1 VCGEALTI
9 QLTSCVWKTL
19 ERYAETKPDRG
30 AIWRPHNQYL
40 GRNQHRAYMS
50 TGFDNFDRL
59 GNSIRIPI
67 PADEDGYTGRE
78 CPNRTCLGYFKIKI
92 GTGLKGE
99 GLPCVCPYCG
109 HTASHNKFWTKEQIE
124 YAQSVAM
131 RDIDDALRAD
141 LESMEFEMKPRGPF
155 GIGISMKLQPSNP
168 LPIHYYR
175 EKKLETSITCD
186 SCTLEYS
193 VYGLFAFCPD
203 CGVHNSLQIL
213 VNNLRLV
220 RKQLSLA
227 STVEDPE
234 LTRHLIEDAL
244 ENCVSS
250 FDGFARES
258 CRVRASKGLDS
269 AQAQTLSFQNLPKA
283 AERLKTLFGIDFR
296 SAVDNQDWDLAHT
309 AFMKRH
315 VLAHRAGVVDQQY
328 QNETSDPDAHIGRRV
343 IVSVE
348 EVQLLT
354 QTIERIGRVLLSLL
368 PSVK

>member
-1 VCGEALTI
+1 
-9 QLTSCVWKTL
+9 
-19 ERYAETKPDRG
+19 
-30 AIWRPHNQYL
+30 
-40 GRNQHRAYMS
+40 MS
-50 TGFDNFDRL
+50 TGFHNLDRL
-59 GNSIRIPI
+59 GNTMKIPI
-67 PADEDGYTGRE
+67 PPDKDGYIGRE
-78 CPNRTCLGYFKIKI
+78 CPDPICLGYFKIKF

-109 HTASHNKFWTKEQIE
+109 HTDSHDKFWTKEQIE

-131 RDIDDALRAD
+131 RNIDDAIRGD
-141 LESMEFEMKPRGPF
+141 LESMEFEVKPQGPF

-168 LPIHYYR
+168 LPIRYYR
-175 EKKLETSITCD
+175 EKKLETNITCD
-186 SCTLEYS
+186 ACTLAYS

-213 VNNLRLV
+213 LNNLDLV

-258 CRVRASKGLDS
+258 CRVRAGKSIDS
-269 AQAQTLSFQNLPKA
+269 TQAQTLSFQNLPRA
-283 AERLKTLFGIDFR
+283 ATRLKTLFGIDYR
-296 SAVDNQDWDLAHT
+296 SAVDTPDWDVAHI

-315 VLAHRAGVVDQQY
+315 LLAHRAGVVDQQY
-328 QNETSDPDAHIGRRV
+328 QNETNDPEAHIGRR
-343 IVSVE
+343 IVVSAK
-348 EVQLLT
+348 EVDLLT
-354 QTIERIGRVLLSLL
+354 QTIESIGRALLSVL
-368 PSVK
+368 PMVK